1 MAITWLRLGFEK
13 SQRSFLITYKT
24 NVDKRSDVRRNTDW
38 NFSPCY
44 TTGNGTALVL
54 VLVVLKTLMRSSEHK
69 HIDGR
74 QTDGKE
80 SSLRQTPLLS
90 GRVNEHPCVENS
102 KRPSLLPP
110 PPTISIS
117 TVPQASFCC
126 SSVLH
131 FDQTSCHSAA
141 SADTALE
148 QLIRI

>member
-44 TTGNGTALVL
+44 TTGNSTALVL
-54 VLVVLKTLMRSSEHK
+54 VLVVLQTLMRSSEHK

-80 SSLRQTPLLS
+80 SSLQQTPLLS

-110 PPTISIS
+110 PQPSLFQLS
-117 TVPQASFCC
+117 LRPV
-126 SSVLH
+126 
-131 FDQTSCHSAA
+131 SAA
-141 SADTALE
+141 PLFYSLTKQAAILRPLPT
-148 QLIRI
+148 QLWNS